1 MLLTVIAGLSHFI
14 VKCFIDEAL
23 CIVPQ
28 KNIINDI
35 HVVPPNYRPVSES
48 LQEKW
53 SDGKSIVQHLD

>member
-1 MLLTVIAGLSHFI
+1 MLLTVIAGPSHFI

-48 LQEKW
+48 LQE
-53 SDGKSIVQHLD
+53 